1 MYKDTQNPPGKEEKV
16 PGSFPERAPSA
27 EEEKHH
33 EETNPPG
40 KEEKHPSIVSKKQAE
55 PISKAICETHNA
67 SKEVYCED
75 CDKFFC
81 CRCMVDHLRVRH
93 NLRMFK
99 SIDDLKEDLTTKL
112 GEKIAVI
119 QSSQTDISKIKSL
132 LVNGAADFRD
142 DKKLDA
148 LYKEIE
154 ANLKTTINERK
165 KEKNE
170 LYSRMNRL
178 VRELD
183 TKECSHTTKL
193 NSVQEDKKKIAKGQ
207 AETVIEWTE
216 KLVSEGVFGK
226 EAERQKRGEAKD
238 VNKVIEDKKEAEVVL
253 EAEDKKET
261 EVSKVQEPDNNA
273 EFKKKV
279 QKILDE
285 ADKVKKEEM
294 KSTLQQIEMK
304 VIHKFYDDHFKDEI
318 TASTK
323 QLEDYKKQA
332 EQLDAEIK
340 AKQAFAKNM
349 EDEQAKLQKQI
360 QEVQKQIADGRS
372 YLKTINVQYY
382 VQEDARIQEKIRQ
395 LNEASEAIKGEQA
408 GLKAQFGPLL
418 KDVEEGRRS
427 LAQMKLEDFKASAKA
442 MTDGVALRAEEA
454 EKIKEE
460 QKRKSEE
467 LNGLIMDITKGKSAL
482 ANLDVEGYKTEG
494 ARLTASLKELKEK
507 AMRVLNAQ
515 NDTTNELEAVNK
527 EIKDGR
533 TALKNMN
540 LKDFTDKAK
549 EMKDAVAERKRIA
562 GEIKTEQDRAI
573 EDLRRVAEESKGEIK
588 RLMEDCKAKADAL
601 KNRTGGLEV
610 ASGQVEADQ
619 ARTKKELKAIAE
631 GIAITGKKALEE
643 IEARKGKAE
652 ELKAKIEAKIRDAEA
667 LKVDHGAEIA
677 KVTQIGEDVKGVFAA
692 QKTDLSKCSQC
703 GKAKCIACGEKC
715 QCGCEKFY
723 CKDHASESIKYP
735 FLFYRYH

>member
-193 NSVQEDKKKIAKGQ
+193 NSVQEDKKKISKGQ

-261 EVSKVQEPDNNA
+261 EVPKVQEPDNNA
-273 EFKKKV
+273 AFKKRV
-279 QKILDE
+279 QEILDE

-304 VIHKFYDDHFKDEI
+304 VIHKFYNDHFKDEI
-318 TASTK
+318 DRSTK
-323 QLEDYKKQA
+323 LLEDYKRDAK
-332 EQLDAEIK
+332 QLDAEIK

-372 YLKTINVQYY
+372 YLNTINVKYY
-382 VQEDARIQEKIRQ
+382 TEEDEKIKQKIRQ
-395 LNEASEAIKGEQA
+395 LNEASEAIIKEQA

-427 LAQMKLEDFKASAKA
+427 LAQMKVEDFEAKA
-442 MTDGVALRAEEA
+442 
-454 EKIKEE
+454 
-460 QKRKSEE
+460 Q
-467 LNGLIMDITKGKSAL
+467 
-482 ANLDVEGYKTEG
+482 
-494 ARLTASLKELKEK
+494 
-507 AMRVLNAQ
+507 
-515 NDTTNELEAVNK
+515 
-527 EIKDGR
+527 
-533 TALKNMN
+533 
-540 LKDFTDKAK
+540 

-562 GEIKTEQDRAI
+562 GEIKAEQDRAI
-573 EDLRRVAEESKGEIK
+573 EDLRRVAEESKAEIK

-619 ARTKKELKAIAE
+619 ARTKQELKAIAE

-703 GKAKCIACGEKC
+703 GKAKCIACGKKC
-715 QCGCEKFY
+715 DCGCEKFY
-723 CKDHASESIKYP
+723 CKDHFSESIKYP
-735 FLFYRYH
+735 FLFYRCH